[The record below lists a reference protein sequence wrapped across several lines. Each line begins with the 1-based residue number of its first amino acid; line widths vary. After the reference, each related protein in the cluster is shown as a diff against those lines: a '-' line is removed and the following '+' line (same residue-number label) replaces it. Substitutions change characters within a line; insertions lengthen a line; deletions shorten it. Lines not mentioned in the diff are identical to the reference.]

1 MTDHWKDVPVHL
13 TTRDGIGTLAV
24 YPCDAVDRALAAE
37 RRDHSIAIAMLKSEG
52 VAARAKDAEAHA
64 AALAAKDAEIVRL
77 RAQIDEDAHLRSVV
91 ELYRSDPIAMAD
103 ALVRMREALGAAREQ
118 LEQRPA

>member
-1 MTDHWKDVPVHL
+1 MTDHWKDVTWFIEHDA
-13 TTRDGIGTLAV
+13 DGDLEV
-24 YPCDAVDRALAAE
+24 WLDKCQVD
-37 RRDHSIAIAMLKSEG
+37 
-52 VAARAKDAEAHA
+52 AARAKDAEAHA

>member
-1 MTDHWKDVPVHL
+1 MADHWKDVRRKL
-13 TTRDGIGTLAV
+13 GIGGFGWLAIQ
-24 YPCDAVDRALAAE
+24 E
-37 RRDHSIAIAMLKSEG
+37 
-52 VAARAKDAEAHA
+52 ARAKDAEAHA
-64 AALAAKDAEIVRL
+64 AELAAKDAEIVRL